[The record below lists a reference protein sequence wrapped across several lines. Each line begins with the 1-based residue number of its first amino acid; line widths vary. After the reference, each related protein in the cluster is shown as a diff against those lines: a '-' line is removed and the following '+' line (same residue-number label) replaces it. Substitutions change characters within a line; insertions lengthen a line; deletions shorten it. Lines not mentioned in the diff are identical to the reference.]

1 MMKIYRLVLT
11 AVAFC
16 LLCTS
21 IITLSLGWLTNVWPA
36 APALP
41 FSAGNA
47 PTYDFYKITFA
58 KEDNLGSGA
67 SATANIEEGV
77 DIGDAV
83 DGFTINADN
92 LQFGTL
98 TNLYFLENDNYVFYA
113 VKIPYSMGTQ
123 VHAAISYGAY
133 NEDGSAAITFGNH
146 FTIYK
151 EDGSIYD
158 GDNLADIR
166 KIETTHGE
174 TFVSYA
180 CAVSANAPSAEM
192 TFGTLDYLFKD
203 KEMLPLA
210 TMTKNTGGTYDAS
223 PAEITTTTFAVAE
236 GAETP
241 EYYYL
246 YIKLQ
251 PNMALYKYF
260 IDYLVNYMPF
270 YLAYQVGIQ
279 LSVTPA
285 ATAAN

>member
-1 MMKIYRLVLT
+1 MMKIYRMVLT

-47 PTYDFYKITFA
+47 PSYEFCKINFA
-58 KEDNLGSGA
+58 KEG
-67 SATANIEEGV
+67 SATANIAWGD

-83 DGFTINADN
+83 NGFTINADN

-123 VHAAISYGAY
+123 VHTAISYGAY
-133 NEDGSAAITFGNH
+133 NEDGTAAVTFGNH

-151 EDGSIYD
+151 EDGTVYSES
-158 GDNLADIR
+158 NLADIR
-166 KIETTHGE
+166 EIETTHGD
-174 TFVSYA
+174 TFLSYA
-180 CAVSANAPSAEM
+180 CAVSPNAPAAEM
-192 TFGTLDYLFKD
+192 TFATLDYLFKD
-203 KEMLPLA
+203 VDMHPLA
-210 TMTKNTGGTYDAS
+210 TFAKNEEGINVAS
-223 PAEITTTTFAVAE
+223 PAEITTTTFAVDE
-236 GAETP
+236 GANAP

-285 ATAAN
+285 AVAAN